1 MAFIITYGQIDK
13 KLILLVFVTI
23 VRTINIFVS
32 NEDETS
38 NGMLCSFEEEIG
50 SIIAGLTL
58 YFIFRHRINKSGKE
72 KRNILHLLIL
82 FLLRTIKSGYEKIF
96 YYNVPDKTYRFNNI
110 LNTTNGLEIFI
121 ITGGTFL
128 ILNYKYH
135 IHHMIS
141 MIIFCALGIGMDFLF
156 DNYSIQHFDYIYIY
170 IIYIINEALVYCYL
184 KYMMDKLYYQ
194 YTEIILYWG
203 LTGLIV
209 KLFIYS
215 GLSLYEYINDIEG
228 YILEVRK
235 YFAEASIISIIFLQF
250 FYYIIDSAIY
260 FSLIIL
266 LLFYLRPNHMI
277 ITDEIHVYLGI
288 ILYKNKP
295 NKSYSVIP
303 FAFQILA
310 LLFYFEI
317 LEFNFCGL
325 NKNTAK
331 NIKNRERIEFARKS
345 MDSSRIELG
354 DQYIF
359 KNDTILGDDYTGS
372 RTLTNNFLPKINSI
386 NDDDGD

>member
-82 FLLRTIKSGYEKIF
+82 FLLRTVKSGYEKIF
-96 YYNVPDKTYRFNNI
+96 YYNVLDKTYRFNNI

-295 NKSYSVIP
+295 NKAYSVIP
-303 FAFQILA
+303 FVFQILA

-331 NIKNRERIEFARKS
+331 NIKNRERIEFERKS

-354 DQYIF
+354 GQYIF

-372 RTLTNNFLPKINSI
+372 RTLSNNFLPKINSI
-386 NDDDGD
+386 NDDGD

>member
-50 SIIAGLTL
+50 SIIAGLIL
-58 YFIFRHRINKSGKE
+58 YFIFRHRISKSGKE

-82 FLLRTIKSGYEKIF
+82 FLLRTVKSGYEKIF
-96 YYNVPDKTYRFNNI
+96 YYNVLDKTYRFNNI

-235 YFAEASIISIIFLQF
+235 YFAETSIISIIFLQF

-295 NKSYSVIP
+295 NKAYSVIP
-303 FAFQILA
+303 FVFQILA

-331 NIKNRERIEFARKS
+331 NIKNRERIEFERKS

-354 DQYIF
+354 GQYIF

-372 RTLTNNFLPKINSI
+372 RTLSNNFLPKINSI
-386 NDDDGD
+386 NDDGD

>member
-82 FLLRTIKSGYEKIF
+82 FLLRTVKSGYEKIF

-277 ITDEIHVYLGI
+277 ISDEIHVYLDI

-295 NKSYSVIP
+295 NKAYSIIP
-303 FAFQILA
+303 FVFQILA

-372 RTLTNNFLPKINSI
+372 RTLSNNFLPKINSI
-386 NDDDGD
+386 NDDGD